1 MTIRISLLTI
11 LLFLHPAFCQAQE
24 HDAAILMTV
33 DGRKVEAGEFIR
45 MYGKSLEPG
54 VKLTVEDYL
63 PRFTLFKQ
71 KVADAMHEGYDT
83 TAAFREEL
91 NGYRN
96 ELARNYLTDTT
107 IKNTLLKKAY
117 ERSLTEINAWHILIS
132 MPQNAA
138 PADTMKAYKKAIDI
152 RERLLAGE
160 AFETVAKSASDD
172 KSARFNGGNLGY
184 FSVFQMIM
192 PFEDAA
198 YKLKKGTISKP
209 VRSPF
214 GYHIIKITDIRPSR
228 GKVLVAHIM
237 KNAPP
242 GCPDEV
248 AKKAEADINDI
259 YLKLQSEEPF
269 TVLAKEYSDHKESAP
284 KGGVL
289 NMFGAGEMIPDFAE
303 QALAIADTGQY
314 TKPFRTIYGWH
325 IVKLLKKQPPG
336 SFAETAS
343 WLESKIN
350 KSYLNSLCKK
360 SFTDKLRKEYK
371 FRLNTNSLNWFISN
385 TDSSIIRGTAKYNRN
400 GMPDGVVYAFSGGTM
415 RNEEFADYVEK
426 RGPLFANNDSALF
439 IKNLADA
446 AANDQLMSY
455 ENSLLEKKYPEF
467 RYLMNEFH
475 DGILLFDV
483 SDKKIWQKL
492 SHDTAGIHMYYE
504 ENKHK
509 YLSPPYIDA
518 TIITLKK
525 KNGAREL
532 QAATEKFSL
541 SPDLVLRLSEKF
553 NSHGDTILITK
564 NGTWTKGE
572 NTDIDAVE
580 WTVGVHHATIGG
592 FPSIILVNKVT
603 EALPLGFDEVA
614 EKMMAGYQ
622 ERLEK
627 EWSEQLNRQYNVLVD
642 KDVLDQVKT
651 RLKNE

>member
-1 MTIRISLLTI
+1 MTIRISLLI
-11 LLFLHPAFCQAQE
+11 FLLSLYPALCQAQDQ
-24 HDAAILMTV
+24 DAAILMTV

-54 VKLTVEDYL
+54 MKLTVEDYL
-63 PRFTLFKQ
+63 PRFTLFKL
-71 KVADAMHEGYDT
+71 KVADAIKAGYDT
-83 TAAFREEL
+83 TAVFREEL

-107 IKNTLLKKAY
+107 VKNTLLKKAY
-117 ERSLTEINAWHILIS
+117 ERSLSEINAWHILIA
-132 MPQNAA
+132 MPQNAS
-138 PADTMKAYKKAIDI
+138 PSDTLKALKKANDI
-152 RERLLAGE
+152 RERLVNGE
-160 AFETVAKSASDD
+160 AFETVAKSVSDD

-198 YKLKKGTISKP
+198 YKLRKGTVSKP
-209 VRSPF
+209 VRTSF
-214 GYHIIKITDIRPSR
+214 GYHIIKVTDIRPSR

-242 GCPDEV
+242 SCPDEV

-259 YLKLQSEEPF
+259 YLKLQSGESF
-269 TVLAKEYSDHKESAP
+269 AGLAKKYSDHKESAP

-303 QALAIADTGQY
+303 QALAIPDTGQY

-336 SFAETAS
+336 SFAETTS

-350 KSYLNSLCKK
+350 KSYLNSLCQRA
-360 SFTDKLRKEYK
+360 FTDKLRKQYK
-371 FRLNTNSLNWFISN
+371 FRLNTNSLNWFISR
-385 TDSSIIRGTAKYNRN
+385 TDTSIIRGTSRFDRT
-400 GMPDGVVYAFSGGTM
+400 GMPDGVIYAFSGGTM
-415 RNEEFADYVEK
+415 RNDEFADYVEK
-426 RGPLFANNDSALF
+426 RGPLFAIRDSALF

-455 ENSLLEKKYPEF
+455 ENSMLEKKYPEF

-483 SDKKIWQKL
+483 SDKKIWQKI
-492 SHDTAGIHMYYE
+492 SHDTAGIHQYYE
-504 ENKHK
+504 ENKHN
-509 YLSPPYIDA
+509 YLSPAHIDA

-525 KNGAREL
+525 KTGAREL
-532 QAATEKFSL
+532 QSATEKFSGY
-541 SPDLVLRLSEKF
+541 PDLVQRLSEKF
-553 NSHGDTILITK
+553 NSRGDSILIVK
-564 NGTWTKGE
+564 NGTWKKGE

-580 WTVGVHHATIGG
+580 WTTGVHQATIGG

-603 EALPLGFDEVA
+603 EALPLGFEEVA

-622 ERLEK
+622 ERLEN
-627 EWSEQLNRQYNVLVD
+627 EWSEQLKQQYNVLVD
-642 KDVLDQVKT
+642 KDVLDQVKI